1 MDDKS
6 SAKDEDLL
14 ARLNILKQSHIS
26 LEPSSKSLAS
36 PVSEGADKTPEDLI
50 ERFQKLHGREA
61 TAVQEHGTDSST
73 DYEEGTPGSPTID
86 ELLAELG
93 PEEDYMLDHSEMKEA
108 QALLA
113 EASTLSY
120 LVFSVAA

>member
-6 SAKDEDLL
+6 SARDEDLL
-14 ARLNILKQSHIS
+14 ARLNVLKQSHIS
-26 LEPSSKSLAS
+26 LEHASKSLAS
-36 PVSEGADKTPEDLI
+36 PVFEGADKTPEDLI
-50 ERFQKLHGREA
+50 ARFQKLHGREA

-73 DYEEGTPGSPTID
+73 DNEEEISGSPTID

-93 PEEDYMLDHSEMKEA
+93 PEEDYMLDHSEITES

-113 EASTLSY
+113 EASSLPY